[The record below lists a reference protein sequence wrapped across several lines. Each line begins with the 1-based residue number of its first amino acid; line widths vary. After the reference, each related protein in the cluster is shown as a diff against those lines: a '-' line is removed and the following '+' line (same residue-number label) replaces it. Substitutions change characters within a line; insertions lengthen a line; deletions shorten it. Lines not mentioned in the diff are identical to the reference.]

1 MIEIWKDIKNYEN
14 IYKISNLGRLKN
26 IITSKFLKPSINQ
39 DGYLR
44 YFLYDKN
51 HKRKCYF
58 AHRIVCE
65 HFLINFD
72 SKLQVN
78 HKDGI
83 KINNDIDNLELMTC
97 KENINHAFKI
107 LKRKGS
113 NLGIINDRNPKSI
126 KIDQF
131 SLDNVFIK
139 TWSCAREIERQ
150 LGIPNTNIS
159 RTAKGITK
167 TAGKFIWKY
176 N

>member
-1 MIEIWKDIKNYEN
+1 MIENWKDISNYEN

-26 IITSKFLKPSINQ
+26 IVTNKILKPSINQ
-39 DGYLR
+39 DGYER

-58 AHRIVCE
+58 AHRLVCQQ
-65 HFLINFD
+65 FLTSFNIN
-72 SKLQVN
+72 LQVN

-83 KINNDIDNLELMTC
+83 KTNNNIFNLEMITC
-97 KENINHAFKI
+97 KENINHAFKV

-113 NLGIINDRNPKSI
+113 NLGMINKSVKSI

-131 SLDNVFIK
+131 SLGGVFIK

-150 LGIPNTNIS
+150 LGIANTNIS